1 VSVCFVEACVM
12 RFLSS
17 MAVDSIRNNVI
28 LAHARSTYKNAA
40 TDIGSP
46 GIDAGRGTP
55 ATPAPRNATSTFRID
70 DRRDDMSLKV
80 QLRQLT
86 SDTAVYGIST
96 ILGRFLNFLLVPFY
110 TNVFPAA
117 EYGYVTV
124 VYSIIAFL
132 NVVYTFGLE
141 PAYMR
146 FLEQKNEDERREL
159 FSTAFWAIATAA
171 LTLTMVILVWKEGF
185 AAMIGLPA
193 RWLAI
198 VPLAAGTLAMDAL
211 NAIPFASL
219 RMEKRA
225 RAFASIRFGAI
236 LINIALNLW
245 FVLGLR
251 MSIVAVF
258 GAGIIASFATTLML
272 LPVCRRQ
279 LVFRIDTARLREM
292 LAFGLPTLP
301 AGLAAMVTQV
311 IDRPLMMRMVDPA
324 TAGIYGAN
332 YRLGIFMMLVVTMFQ
347 FAWQPFYLQHASAP
361 NAKPL
366 FARVMTYFVFI
377 SLSVVLL
384 VSFFIDDAA
393 TMPLPGRHALLGR
406 EYWSGLGIV
415 PIVLF
420 SYVWTGMSVI
430 LNAGLLI
437 QKKTFYLAIVTAA
450 GAVVNIAV
458 NLLLIP
464 RIGMY
469 GGAIATLAAYMT
481 MAALYWFITRTAYAV
496 PYEYARLLKLF
507 AAFSASAAAWY
518 LIPAGAL
525 PQWLVEVGLLL
536 AFPAIL
542 LLMRFFQPDELRE
555 LRRMGFGK
563 R

>member
-1 VSVCFVEACVM
+1 
-12 RFLSS
+12 
-17 MAVDSIRNNVI
+17 
-28 LAHARSTYKNAA
+28 
-40 TDIGSP
+40 
-46 GIDAGRGTP
+46 
-55 ATPAPRNATSTFRID
+55 
-70 DRRDDMSLKV
+70 MSLKT

-146 FLEQKNEDERREL
+146 FLEHRTEAQRKEL
-159 FSTAFWAIATAA
+159 FSTAFWAIAIAAA
-171 LTLTMVILVWKEGF
+171 LMTIAIVLF
-185 AAMIGLPA
+185 AGDCAALIGLPA
-193 RWLAI
+193 RWIAI
-198 VPLAAGTLAMDAL
+198 VPLAAGTLAIDAL

-219 RMEKRA
+219 RMEKRS
-225 RAFASIRFGAI
+225 RAFALIRFGSI
-236 LINIALNLW
+236 LINIALNL
-245 FVLGLR
+245 FLVLALHA
-251 MSIVAVF
+251 SIVAVF
-258 GAGIIASFATTLML
+258 VAGIIASGASTLFL
-272 LPVCRRQ
+272 LPVI
-279 LVFRIDTARLREM
+279 LKKTAFAIDRTRLKEM

-311 IDRPLMMRMVDPA
+311 IDRPLMMRLVDPA

-347 FAWQPFYLQHASAP
+347 FAWQPFYLQHASAS
-361 NAKPL
+361 NAKAL
-366 FARVMTYFVFI
+366 FARVMTYFVFVA
-377 SLSVVLL
+377 LVVVLA
-384 VSFFIDDAA
+384 VSLFVDDVA
-393 TMPLPGRHALLGR
+393 TVPLIRHRALIGR

-437 QKKTFYLAIVTAA
+437 RKKTGYLALVTAA
-450 GAVVNIAV
+450 GAAVNIVA
-458 NLLLIP
+458 NLFLIP

-469 GGAIATLAAYMT
+469 GGAFATLAAYMA
-481 MAALYWFITRTAYAV
+481 MALLYWIVTRRIYPV
-496 PYEYARLLKLF
+496 PYEYPRLLKLF
-507 AAFSASAAAWY
+507 LGFAACGSAWY
-518 LIPAGAL
+518 LIPAGVL
-525 PQWLVEVGLLL
+525 PEWLIEGGLLI
-536 AFPAIL
+536 AFPVL
-542 LLMRFFQPDELRE
+542 LWLMRFFRHDELRE
-555 LRRMGFGK
+555 LRNLRFKGRRIEDVKEGDEFK
-563 R
+563 QE